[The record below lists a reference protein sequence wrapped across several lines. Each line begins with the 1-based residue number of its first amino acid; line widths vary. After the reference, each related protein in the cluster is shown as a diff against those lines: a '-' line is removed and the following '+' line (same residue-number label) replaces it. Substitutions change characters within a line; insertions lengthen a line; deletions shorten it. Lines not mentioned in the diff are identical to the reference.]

1 MKLRVA
7 SLNAWALPDPLG
19 ESVSERMRAIGV
31 ELPRVAP
38 DVIGFQEVWT
48 PSARRSLARAGRDV
62 GLSHAWCADD
72 ALGAGG
78 LLLLSRWPLENARL
92 QRFSLPQ
99 LPPRPDHPDYYVSKG
114 FIDVRLATPAG
125 PVRLITTHLQAR
137 YGRHVR
143 HEYRAVRVGQ
153 VIEIAAALES
163 AREPV
168 VLLGDLN
175 FQETDDEYRVLT
187 GLTQLRDAAGAVG
200 WREPTVDSNNP
211 FRSKL
216 VRDKRVD
223 YVFVRDGDRSGLRV
237 EAVRNGFDQPFE
249 IDGRP
254 AAFSNHS
261 GLIAELELHDSP
273 RPLSGPTRAAA
284 ALAAALLA
292 EGRARSER
300 LREDARLIAS
310 VGWGAALVASLGGRH
325 QTLSRRRLL
334 RTGLSAAALAA
345 LTPGVGYTLLAE
357 VFAPDELAAY
367 DRLSARLAAV
377 AQQPGPRIS

>member
-1 MKLRVA
+1 MKLRIV
-7 SLNAWALPDPLG
+7 SLNAWALPNPLG
-19 ESVSERMRAIGV
+19 ESVSERIRAIGV

-38 DVIGFQEVWT
+38 DVIAFQEVWT
-48 PSARRSLARAGRDV
+48 ASARRSLARSGRDA

-99 LPPRPDHPDYYVSKG
+99 LPPRPDHADYYVSKG

-125 PVRLITTHLQAR
+125 PLRLLTTHLQAR

-143 HEYRAVRVGQ
+143 HEYRSVRVGQ
-153 VIEIAAALES
+153 VIELATALAR

-187 GLTQLRDAAGAVG
+187 GLTQLRDAAVEVG
-200 WREPTVDSNNP
+200 WREPTVDSSNP
-211 FRSKL
+211 FRSAST
-216 VRDKRVD
+216 RHKRID

-237 EAVRNGFDQPFE
+237 QAARNGFDQLLE

-254 AAFSNHS
+254 ATFSNHS
-261 GLIAELELHDSP
+261 GLIAELELHDAP
-273 RPLSGPTRAAA
+273 RPLSGPTRAAG

-292 EGRARSER
+292 EGRARAER
-300 LREDARLIAS
+300 LREDARLTAS
-310 VGWGAALVASLGGRH
+310 VGWAATLVASLGGRH
-325 QTLSRRRLL
+325 PTLSRRRLL
-334 RTGLSAAALAA
+334 RTGLSVAALAA

-367 DRLSARLAAV
+367 DRLSALLAAV
-377 AQQPGPRIS
+377 AKQPDPRIS